1 MSDYAAVTNA
11 DSYHPVVA
19 DPAELS
25 LGTRLFLRAYQW
37 RRIDPTPWAP
47 LKKPLR
53 ESTVAMVTT
62 AGLTLPG
69 QPPFDDAM
77 RGGDWSWREIP
88 ASADV
93 STLIESHR
101 SETFDHAGIQADPNL
116 GLPLDRLHE
125 LVAAGDLG
133 ALHHRH
139 FSFMGSIT
147 APGRLVKQSAPEVA
161 RFLAEDRVDAVLL
174 IPI

>member
-1 MSDYAAVTNA
+1 MATPS
-11 DSYHPVVA
+11 
-19 DPAELS
+19 ELS
-25 LGTRLFLRAYQW
+25 LGTRLFLRTYQW
-37 RRIDPTPWAP
+37 RRLDPTPWAP

-53 ESTVAMVTT
+53 QATVAVVTT
-62 AGLTLPG
+62 AGLTLPA
-69 QPPFDDAM
+69 QERFDDTA

-88 ASADV
+88 ADADV
-93 STLIESHR
+93 RTLVESHR

-116 GLPLDRLHE
+116 GLPLDRMHE
-125 LVAAGDLG
+125 LVDEGDVG

-147 APGRLVKQSAPEVA
+147 APGRLVKRSAPEVA
-161 RFLAEDRVDAVLL
+161 TLLAEDGVDAVLL

>member
-11 DSYHPVVA
+11 DRYHPTVA
-19 DPAELS
+19 TPSELS
-25 LGTRLFLRAYQW
+25 LGIRLFLRTYQW
-37 RRIDPTPWAP
+37 RRIDPIPWAT

-53 ESTVAMVTT
+53 EATVAVVTT
-62 AGLTLPG
+62 AGLTLPA
-69 QPPFDDAM
+69 QEPFDDAA

-88 ASADV
+88 ADADV
-93 STLIESHR
+93 STLVESHR
-101 SETFDHAGIQADPNL
+101 SETFDHSGIQADANL
-116 GLPLDRLHE
+116 GLPLDRLRE
-125 LVAAGDLG
+125 LVDEGVVG

-161 RFLAEDRVDAVLL
+161 TFLAEDAVDAVLL